1 MTSPHT
7 LLLGAVAYDPKV
19 VTIWRG
25 FRDYFLHNGLNF
37 DFVLFSNYEQQVLAH
52 FDGTIHLAWNSPLA
66 WLQSE
71 QIAKAVGRHAVA
83 VMMRDTDWDLASVI
97 VVKTDSGFQSL
108 SDLRDKRVAVGAK
121 DSPQATLIPLYE
133 LASAGLEPDADFEI
147 VEFDTA
153 LGLHG
158 EHNGGERE
166 AVLALVNGEV
176 DAACLLEANYQL
188 FEQEGVLN
196 ADSTKALAHTPL
208 FDRRNFTVM
217 DGAPTK
223 EIAKF
228 CELLQDMSHNDPVL
242 RPLLEMEGL
251 NRWKVGRVRGY
262 TALENAIDRFGTI
275 EEFVDSAK
283 EKYR

>member
-1 MTSPHT
+1 VTSPHT

-251 NRWKVGRVRGY
+251 KRWKVGRVRGY